1 VNIDSIDAYKDAKLA
16 IKKWVEIVV
25 GLKRYL
31 ESKLE
36 LKHHADSC
44 VIFSLVVCWLQV
56 YPTHLCT
63 ARIEDNT
70 TILLIFRKGIMVASL
85 CTYKCYQ

>member
-44 VIFSLVVCWLQV
+44 VF
-56 YPTHLCT
+56 
-63 ARIEDNT
+63 
-70 TILLIFRKGIMVASL
+70 FRS
-85 CTYKCYQ
+85 